1 MLKIILTSLA
11 LAVISISPT
20 LAQSNQDTAEGGACM
35 QSALEL
41 AKTAETKSLPNA
53 KVEKLEAM
61 LAVMEGHCAA
71 KQQAQADSVADEIK
85 ALIATGP

>member
-11 LAVISISPT
+11 LAMITASPT
-20 LAQSNQDTAEGGACM
+20 FAQTNQDAAEGGACM

-41 AKTAETKSLPNA
+41 AKTAEGKKLPDD

-71 KQQAQADSVADEIK
+71 KRQALADDLASEIK
-85 ALIATGP
+85 ALIATGS